1 MRATKGTYE
10 WKVRPEAFISIS
22 ELRCDV
28 SDGPELLE
36 LHLFQS
42 QQPLARVSDLLGELV
57 TVNITKRTFHPHMDF
72 VKVATSEV
80 PQVVVRQELVFELAD
95 ISIVCLSHSKQQLS
109 TV

>member
-1 MRATKGTYE
+1 VRATKGTYE

-22 ELRCDV
+22 EL
-28 SDGPELLE
+28 LE

-42 QQPLARVSDLLGELV
+42 QQPLAGVGDLLGDLV
-57 TVNITKRTFHPHMDF
+57 TVNITKRTFHPHIDF

-80 PQVVVRQELVFELAD
+80 PQVVVRQELVFELID

-109 TV
+109 AV